1 MTRSNTC
8 PHRFHHGGAASVS
21 FEMESLS
28 GDEQYS
34 DTESKSDDSEV
45 SYYRDSS
52 SPLTSHLTI
61 PKAFK

>member
-1 MTRSNTC
+1 MVVQ
-8 PHRFHHGGAASVS
+8 PVVS